1 MATELTPKPTR
12 RVALISGAGAG
23 LGTIVARELGAG
35 GADLALVGTR
45 QERVDALGEGL
56 GLPAARWSGFAAD
69 LRDQDAAEAMV
80 AAVVDR
86 FGWVDILVH
95 LVGGFSGGAA
105 VPDVAASDVQAMLD
119 QHFWTAFNVTRAVV
133 PRLVTAGWGR
143 MVAISTP
150 VAADPTAKMTPYAV
164 GKAALEALFG
174 TLAREVAG
182 TGVTANLLRVRK
194 IDVEHAREAADA
206 PKGAASWTSPEEIAA
221 AIRYLCSDEAG
232 AVNGARIPLY
242 GGA

>member
-1 MATELTPKPTR
+1 MA
-12 RVALISGAGAG
+12 
-23 LGTIVARELGAG
+23 
-35 GADLALVGTR
+35 
-45 QERVDALGEGL
+45 
-56 GLPAARWSGFAAD
+56 
-69 LRDQDAAEAMV
+69 
-80 AAVVDR
+80 
-86 FGWVDILVH
+86 
-95 LVGGFSGGAA
+95 
-105 VPDVAASDVQAMLD
+105 
-119 QHFWTAFNVTRAVV
+119 
-133 PRLVTAGWGR
+133 
-143 MVAISTP
+143 
-150 VAADPTAKMTPYAV
+150 PYAV

-194 IDVEHAREAADA
+194 IDAEHARDAADA

>member
-1 MATELTPKPTR
+1 MPTDPTPNPQL

-23 LGTIVARELGAG
+23 LGSVVAAELAASGAR
-35 GADLALVGTR
+35 LALVGSR
-45 QERVDALGEGL
+45 QEHVDALGAGL
-56 GLPAARWSGFAAD
+56 DLPKDRWSGFAAD
-69 LRDQDAAEAMV
+69 LRDQDAAERMV
-80 AAVVDR
+80 AAVVKR
-86 FGWVDILVH
+86 FGRVDILVH
-95 LVGGFSGGAA
+95 LVGGFSGGSHVA
-105 VPDVAASDVQAMLD
+105 DVSASDIRAMLD
-119 QHFWTAFNVTRAVV
+119 QHLWTTFNVTRAVV
-133 PRLVTAGWGR
+133 PRLVAAGWGR

-150 VAADPTAKMTPYAV
+150 VAADPTPKMAPYAI

-194 IDVEHAREAADA
+194 IDAERARDAADA

-221 AIRYLCSDEAG
+221 AIRYLCSDDAA